1 MREARTGLLPSAAIE
16 SSTVTEPPSPDMTTG
31 ICGGAGGG
39 GGGDKRGG
47 LAQVGAQLEEA
58 EAEVEAG
65 VEEAGAGWRRPA
77 RGSNR
82 CSLVNHVLG
91 SIMVLRLVGPTPL
104 RKDLETTNGGPSLW
118 DPSLWDA

>member
-39 GGGDKRGG
+39 GGGGKGG
-47 LAQVGAQLEEA
+47 GWAQVGAQVEEA

-65 VEEAGAGWRRPA
+65 VEAGAGWRVEGCMPEKMR
-77 RGSNR
+77 R
-82 CSLVNHVLG
+82 CR
-91 SIMVLRLVGPTPL
+91 I
-104 RKDLETTNGGPSLW
+104 
-118 DPSLWDA
+118 